1 MYMLI
6 WAYRIVGILLFF
18 HACWSLIV
26 FRKDEPDPKDM
37 SKIKFWLELIVG
49 IMLFI
54 ISFIIKP

>member
-1 MYMLI
+1 MCS
-6 WAYRIVGILLFF
+6 VGFNGFPGLLAIFYLLFF

-26 FRKDEPDPKDM
+26 FRKDEPDPKDN
-37 SKIKFWLELIVG
+37 